1 MKRYAIT
8 GADGMIGRHLV
19 QALRGSGARMR
30 ILLLPDAP
38 VPSFFHGIDIVR
50 GDIRHRETVERLVD
64 GADVVFHLAALVGR
78 AANGASLAMARDVNV
93 GGTRNV
99 LDAVARSMHAR
110 LVLLSTCCV
119 YGLHGFEEQVLDETS
134 PHVPLDLPYDISKAE
149 AETLVS
155 GTDPLVVPW
164 TILQVPVALGGVHT
178 VEQPTAMSLIRLART
193 GLAPRTMGGVVWT
206 NYVFGGDVAAAL
218 VVLGDHREAV
228 GQTFIHSE
236 SVPLHVLVSW
246 IARELG
252 VRCQAIAVPHIVLRT
267 AALARHSAIVLA
279 NRRRFASEKIG
290 RLGFSAPVGLERG
303 VRETIRHYRSAGL
316 I

>member
-19 QALRGSGARMR
+19 QTLRASGASPRV
-30 ILLLPDAP
+30 LLLPNAP
-38 VPSFFHGIDIVR
+38 VPSLFEGLEIVR
-50 GDIRHRETVERLVD
+50 GDIRHRATVERFVD

-78 AANGASLAMARDVNV
+78 AANGVPLAMARDVNV

-99 LDAVARSMHAR
+99 LDAVARSKDTRA
-110 LVLLSTCCV
+110 VFLSTCCV

-134 PHVPLDLPYDISKAE
+134 PHVPLALPYDVSKAE
-149 AETLVS
+149 AEILVS
-155 GTDPLVVPW
+155 GTDPQATQW

-178 VEQPTAMSLIRLART
+178 VERPTAMSLIRLART
-193 GLAPRTMGGVVWT
+193 GLAPRTRGAGIWT
-206 NYVFGGDVAAAL
+206 NYVFGADVAAAL
-218 VVLGDHREAV
+218 AMLGEHREAV

-236 SVPLHVLVSW
+236 SVPLHVLISW
-246 IARELG
+246 IARELNI
-252 VRCQAIAVPHIVLRT
+252 RCREVLVPHIMLRT
-267 AALARHSAIVLA
+267 AARAAHSAIVLA

-290 RLGFSAPVGLERG
+290 RLGFAAPVGLERG
-303 VRETIRHYRSAGL
+303 VHETIQHYRAAGL